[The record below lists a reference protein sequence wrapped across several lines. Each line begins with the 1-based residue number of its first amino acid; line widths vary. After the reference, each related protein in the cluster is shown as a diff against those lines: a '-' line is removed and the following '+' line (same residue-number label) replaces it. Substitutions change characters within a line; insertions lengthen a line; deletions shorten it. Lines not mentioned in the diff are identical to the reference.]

1 MENQRKREK
10 VGSGVGSETGTLEEL
25 EEGVAGQRQT
35 NREDPWAEETQ
46 TRCLREE

>member
-1 MENQRKREK
+1 MENQKKREK

-25 EEGVAGQRQT
+25 KEGVAGQRQT